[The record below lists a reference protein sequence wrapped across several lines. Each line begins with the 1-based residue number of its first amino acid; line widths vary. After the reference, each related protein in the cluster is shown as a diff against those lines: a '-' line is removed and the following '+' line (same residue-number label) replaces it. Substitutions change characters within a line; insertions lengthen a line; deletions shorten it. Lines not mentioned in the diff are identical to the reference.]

1 MSMSLLEVLND
12 AGYNLDNLADAR
24 WFLSKQTEF
33 TELVE
38 KTEKTVEEYEEE
50 LRNEDA
56 DE

>member
-1 MSMSLLEVLND
+1 MSLLEVLND